1 MQRGWVGGVL
11 GFAAAEGVH
20 QRRDHRVLFPCMGT
34 DFSLPSGSSC
44 IGIWRAH
51 KGLCPTHIIMKL
63 LTEVKT
69 ARVEPRLHI
78 LFRAFKGFLIL

>member
-1 MQRGWVGGVL
+1 MGYLALQQQRE
-11 GFAAAEGVH
+11 FIS
-20 QRRDHRVLFPCMGT
+20 RDHRVLFPCMGT

-44 IGIWRAH
+44 VGTWRAH
-51 KGLCPTHIIMKL
+51 KGLCPTHTIIKL